1 MSGTVIKLLDQKRFE
16 FSYLSGGS
24 SQSITVVPT
33 INACDY
39 GFVAIYARLH
49 ARDMAAGQ
57 SLILSLYNTLPSD
70 EDARE
75 FIETDAS
82 GVPLSLLDLTL
93 TSALPFAAPGIFY
106 TATTG
111 SGPYLKLGLKA
122 TQTSSPTTFYAEIS
136 VLLLMRE
143 MR

>member
-1 MSGTVIKLLDQKRFE
+1 MSGTVINILDRKRCE

-24 SQSITVVPT
+24 SQSATLVPM
-33 INACDY
+33 IEACGY

-49 ARDMAAGQ
+49 ARSMTVGQ
-57 SLILSLYNTLPSD
+57 ALTLSLYNILPSD

-75 FIETDAS
+75 FVETDAS
-82 GVPLSLLDLTL
+82 GVPLSILDLTL

-106 TATTG
+106 SATT
-111 SGPYLKLGLKA
+111 STGPYLKLGLQA
-122 TQTSSPTTFYAEIS
+122 TQASSPATFYAEIS

-143 MR
+143 TR

>member
-1 MSGTVIKLLDQKRFE
+1 MSGTVINVLDRKRFE

-33 INACDY
+33 IDACGY

-49 ARDMAAGQ
+49 ARNMASGQ
-57 SLILSLYNTLPSD
+57 SLVLSLYNTLPCD

-82 GVPLSLLDLTL
+82 GVPLPLLDLTL
-93 TSALPFAAPGIFY
+93 TSALPLAAPGIFY
-106 TATTG
+106 NSTTG
-111 SGPYLKLGLKA
+111 FGPYLKLGLKG

-143 MR
+143 TR